1 MTTLQLT
8 IPINN
13 MKTQILEGM
22 ALLKDFHAVVRSPQS
37 NILLVI
43 AIQNPQVVFGYIFFS
58 FNADQKSLESQKKSF
73 KDISSLKRIVCSF
86 LGINDPSLS
95 LQSSGNYYI
104 EKTICREYRVV
115 ENERSCHD
123 EKK

>member
-8 IPINN
+8 IPIYN

-86 LGINDPSLS
+86 LGINDLS
-95 LQSSGNYYI
+95 LCSRLV
-104 EKTICREYRVV
+104 TIT
-115 ENERSCHD
+115 
-123 EKK
+123 